1 MFICRPKEEGAN
13 PEEVKTP
20 KKRGPKPKIKL
31 DENGM
36 PIEPKPKRWVVTIDS
51 YIFYLKTYYKYVQ
64 NCRGYAFLL

>member
-1 MFICRPKEEGAN
+1 MVLLTILFICRPKEEGAN

-36 PIEPKPKRWVVTIDS
+36 PIEPKPKRWVVTLDILT
-51 YIFYLKTYYKYVQ
+51 IQKKTIIT
-64 NCRGYAFLL
+64 